1 MEVFNMKIGIGS
13 DHGGYRLKEDIKKY
27 LEEKGIEYVDFG
39 ADSANTSVDYPKFGL
54 AVAEAVVNKEIDK
67 GIVCCGTGIGISLAA
82 NKVPGI
88 RCAVV
93 SDTFSAKMSRAHNN
107 ANMLSLGERVLG
119 RGLAL
124 EIVEAWLNE
133 EFEGDRHQKRVDM
146 LSEIEKK
153 YNK

>member
-27 LEEKGIEYVDFG
+27 LEEKGIEYIDFG
-39 ADSANTSVDYPKFGL
+39 ADSANISVDYPKFGL
-54 AVAEAVVNKEIDK
+54 AVAEAIVNKEIEK